1 MKYKTQRVNSI
12 NPIMVQSNLDY
23 LAYRTDNTHDE
34 AETEADPQS
43 NSLNHTIFWL
53 PPLFLMAVP
62 KREEII
68 FGKHGMQS
76 TFPNV
81 KCGYFVCLSHCFNRN
96 VRSSIPSASKSISTL
111 LL

>member
-1 MKYKTQRVNSI
+1 
-12 NPIMVQSNLDY
+12 MVQSNLDY
-23 LAYRTDNTHDE
+23 LPYSTDNTHDE